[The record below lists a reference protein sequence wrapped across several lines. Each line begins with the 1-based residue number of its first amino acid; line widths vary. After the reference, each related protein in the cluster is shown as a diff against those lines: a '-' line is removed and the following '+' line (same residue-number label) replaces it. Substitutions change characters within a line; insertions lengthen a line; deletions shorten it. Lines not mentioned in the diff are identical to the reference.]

1 MRKKTD
7 PVMIDIDQLPDW
19 LLSKFDFA
27 RWLQSALIVSVLSS
41 IADIAWEYQTGIAEI
56 YSKLNR
62 NYAVRVSNPEGF
74 QSLVAFEALKT
85 GGLAIVIWA
94 VYAARKSV
102 DDFDI
107 FGPGQEFK
115 SLEEDNKP

>member
-41 IADIAWEYQTGIAEI
+41 IADIAWEYQIGIAEI
-56 YSKLNR
+56 YSRLI
-62 NYAVRVSNPEGF
+62 PDD
-74 QSLVAFEALKT
+74 
-85 GGLAIVIWA
+85 AI
-94 VYAARKSV
+94 
-102 DDFDI
+102 
-107 FGPGQEFK
+107 
-115 SLEEDNKP
+115 EDRPRS

>member
-7 PVMIDIDQLPDW
+7 PVMIDIDQLPGW

-27 RWLQSALIVSVLSS
+27 RWLQWALIFGMLIS
-41 IADIAWEYQTGIAEI
+41 IADIAWRYQTGIAEI

-85 GGLAIVIWA
+85 GGLAIVVWA